1 MSTLLDVR
9 DLTVRFA
16 LPKPAIFAERPYLE
30 AVRKVSFRLEA
41 GHALGIV
48 GESGSGKTTTA
59 MAAIRLTPAA
69 GGEVMFEGQDLLC
82 LDDEAMRQRR
92 RDVQL
97 IFQDPYSSL
106 NPRARVADIVREPLD
121 LMEIGTPDERMA
133 RVRELFTLVGLRPD
147 QLNLF
152 PHQFSGGQ
160 RQRISIARALTT
172 NPRLLVCDEPVSA
185 LDVAIQAQILNLL
198 ARLKSELR
206 LSYLFISHDL
216 GVVRH
221 VCDDVAVMYL
231 GRIVEIGPRDALFD
245 APQHPYTQALLSAAP
260 SLARRKSKGYVR
272 PLKVSGDPP
281 SPINPPPGCA
291 FADRCPK
298 VQDVCRRDMP
308 ELLSRGG
315 TEVACHFPG
324 PDRRGLKRK
333 GRGPERP
340 RPVGPRTR
348 RSYSQPTSLKI
359 FWASGTFSATAARS
373 TSSALN
379 SPSLATDSDFSMPST
394 TGNSS
399 LPAEK

>member
-1 MSTLLDVR
+1 MTTLLDVR

-16 LPKPAIFAERPYLE
+16 LPKPSILAERPHLE
-30 AVRKVSFRLEA
+30 AVRQVSFQLKA

-69 GGEVMFEGQDLLC
+69 GGQVWFEGEDLLG
-82 LDDEAMRQRR
+82 LDDGAMRQRR

-106 NPRARVADIVREPLD
+106 NPRARVADIVREPMD
-121 LMEIGTPDERMA
+121 LLGVGTPQERDD
-133 RVRELFTLVGLRPD
+133 RVRELFRLVGLRPD
-147 QLNLF
+147 QLSLF

-172 NPRLLVCDEPVSA
+172 NPKLLVCDEPVSA

-198 ARLKSELR
+198 AKLKAELG

-221 VCDDVAVMYL
+221 VCEDVAVMYL
-231 GRIVEIGPRDALFD
+231 GKIVEMGPRDALFD

-260 SLARRKSKGYVR
+260 SLARRKSRGYVR

-281 SPINPPPGCA
+281 SPINPPQGCA
-291 FADRCPK
+291 FADRCPRA
-298 VQDVCRRDMP
+298 QDLCRNTPPVLER
-308 ELLSRGG
+308 RGALD
-315 TEVACHFPG
+315 VACHFPG
-324 PDRRGLKRK
+324 PA
-333 GRGPERP
+333 E
-340 RPVGPRTR
+340 
-348 RSYSQPTSLKI
+348 
-359 FWASGTFSATAARS
+359 ATA
-373 TSSALN
+373 
-379 SPSLATDSDFSMPST
+379 
-394 TGNSS
+394 
-399 LPAEK
+399 

>member
-1 MSTLLDVR
+1 MTRLLEVR

-16 LPKPAIFAERPYLE
+16 LPRPAPFAPKPHLE
-30 AVRKVSFRLEA
+30 AVRGVSFSLEK

-59 MAAIRLTPAA
+59 MAAIRLTAA
-69 GGEVMFEGQDLLC
+69 VEGQVLFEGSDLLE
-82 LDDEAMRQRR
+82 LSDEEMRQRR
-92 RDVQL
+92 RDVAL

-106 NPRARVADIVREPLD
+106 NPRARVADIVREPMD
-121 LMEIGTPDERMA
+121 LMGIGTREERQA
-133 RVRELFTLVGLRPD
+133 RVVELFELVGLRPD

-198 ARLKSELR
+198 DRLKSELG

-221 VCDDVAVMYL
+221 VCEDVAVMYL
-231 GRIVEIGPRDALFD
+231 GKIVETAPCEALFD

-260 SLARRKSKGYVR
+260 SLVRRKSKGYVR
-272 PLKVSGDPP
+272 PLKLTGDPP
-281 SPINPPPGCA
+281 SPLNPPKGCA
-291 FADRCPK
+291 FAERCPK
-298 VQDVCRRDMP
+298 AQDLCRTTQP
-308 ELLSRGG
+308 GLSARGT

-324 PDRRGLKRK
+324 
-333 GRGPERP
+333 
-340 RPVGPRTR
+340 
-348 RSYSQPTSLKI
+348 
-359 FWASGTFSATAARS
+359 
-373 TSSALN
+373 
-379 SPSLATDSDFSMPST
+379 
-394 TGNSS
+394 
-399 LPAEK
+399 